1 MTVDVRLF
9 TVKVALLA
17 FWAAWFSIVFLT
29 NLFGGLKA
37 AGKLPETWT
46 FASKNFEA
54 VKKATSIHA
63 APPWVPALLF
73 AGVILWQGI
82 TAVLFACAALASLS
96 AGTMTWGAV
105 NAAFAAGTMLWAAF
119 MIADEITIKYA
130 YEQAHELL
138 FILQLATL
146 VVVYLLPS

>member
-1 MTVDVRLF
+1 VEVKLF
-9 TVKVALLA
+9 TLKIALLA
-17 FWAAWFSIVFLT
+17 FWAAWFAIVFLT
-29 NLFGGLKA
+29 NLCGGLKA
-37 AGKLPETWT
+37 AGKLPGTWT
-46 FASKNFEA
+46 FASKNFAA
-54 VKKATSIHA
+54 VKKATSIYA

-73 AGVILWQGI
+73 ARVILWQAI
-82 TAVLFACAALASLS
+82 ATVLFACATLASLS
-96 AGTMTWGAV
+96 AGTMSWDAV

-146 VVVYLLPS
+146 VAVYWLPS